1 MHHELERFPDAA
13 SAAEAAAA
21 FIRTRAHEAVA
32 ERGHFHF
39 AVSGGRTPWPMFSA
53 LATLDVPWS
62 DVTIYQVDDRAAPLD
77 SDDRNLTN
85 LRRALGDVE
94 VTIAPMA
101 VEGDLD
107 EGARA
112 YEALLPERFDLVHL
126 GLGPDGHTASLL
138 PGDPVLEVKD
148 RLVSATGL
156 YQGWRRMTL
165 TYPGLARSR
174 WLLWLIAGA
183 HERGPLAQLLDADPS
198 IPASHVEAPGS
209 TIFADEAA
217 AP

>member
-1 MHHELERFPDAA
+1 MHHELERFPDAVTT
-13 SAAEAAAA
+13 AEAAAA
-21 FIRTRAHEAVA
+21 FILARAHEAVA

-53 LATLDVPWS
+53 LTTLDVPWS
-62 DVTIYQVDDRAAPLD
+62 DMTIYQVDDRAAPLD
-77 SDDRNLTN
+77 SDDRNLSN

-94 VTIAPMA
+94 VAIAPMA

-112 YEALLPERFDLVHL
+112 YETLLPDSFDLVHL

-138 PGDPVLEVKD
+138 PGDPVLEVRD

-165 TYPGLARSR
+165 TYPGLARAR

-183 HERGPLAQLLDADPS
+183 DQYGPLRQLLDDDPS
-198 IPASHVEAPGS
+198 IPASHVEASRS